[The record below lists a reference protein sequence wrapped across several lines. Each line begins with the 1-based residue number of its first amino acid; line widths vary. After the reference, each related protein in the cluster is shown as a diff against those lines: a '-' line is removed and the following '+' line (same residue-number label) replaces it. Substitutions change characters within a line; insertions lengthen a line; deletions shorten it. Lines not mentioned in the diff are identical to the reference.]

1 MKTEPGQSGKA
12 GLALGLGALLS
23 GLAASLCC
31 VGPLVFAALG
41 LGTFGLAAFFDRARP
56 LLALALVVFGALGL
70 YATHRTRQVLCED
83 GSCRTQRA
91 SAWSRW
97 ILRLLTLAG
106 LALYLVPHFL

>member
-1 MKTEPGQSGKA
+1 MKPAASKSEKA
-12 GLALGLGALLS
+12 GLALGLGAFLS

-41 LGTFGLAAFFDRARP
+41 LGTFGLAAFFDRIRP
-56 LLALALVVFGALGL
+56 LLALALAVFGALGL
-70 YATHRTRQVLCED
+70 VATHRTRQVSCED
-83 GSCRTQRA
+83 TCRKEGA
-91 SAWSRW
+91 SALSRW